1 MGRPYNEKDL
11 NKQRI
16 IALFVV
22 GPIPI
27 LMFIIGAIIYRE
39 SIFGLVFCI
48 IGAIFFLILYSF
60 LMILYKSKLNSIN
73 EKTPS
78 NK

>member
-16 IALFVV
+16 RALIMV
-22 GPIPI
+22 GPLPI

-39 SIFGLVFCI
+39 SNLGLLFCI
-48 IGAIFFLILYSF
+48 IGATFFSILYIF
-60 LMILYKSKLNSIN
+60 LVILYKIKLNSI
-73 EKTPS
+73 EKNTS
-78 NK
+78 GRK